1 MFWTNVLNGYFWTM
15 KTRDRILDATRQL
28 FNRQGV
34 TGVSM
39 RDIAAELDMSVGN
52 LWYHF
57 KTKDLIVAEL
67 YQQLIGEMYTQMQQL
82 PPNRDSI
89 VALLESHRLMFAV
102 QYRFKFFYLNLYD
115 VLDQHPTVKDLYLK
129 FSQQNREVAK
139 GYLREFEQSAV
150 FARSL
155 TERERNQLITSGQ
168 MLNNTWAI
176 DAELFYAGDAQ
187 RKLLHYMQICCQL
200 FYPYLTEDAR
210 KEYDAYFDAL
220 ESDAGMAAN

>member
-1 MFWTNVLNGYFWTM
+1 M
-15 KTRDRILDATRQL
+15 KTRDRILDAARQL
-28 FNRQGV
+28 FNREGV

-39 RDIAAELDMSVGN
+39 RDIAGQLEMSVGN

-67 YQQLIGEMYTQMQQL
+67 YQQLMGEMFAQVQQI
-82 PPNRDSI
+82 PPERDSI
-89 VALLESHRLMFAV
+89 VSLLDSHRLMFAV

-115 VLDQHPTVKDLYLK
+115 VLDQHPAVKELYVQ

-139 GYLREFEQSAV
+139 GFLQEYEQSEV

-155 TERERNQLITSGQ
+155 SERERHQLITSGQ

-176 DAELFYAGDAQ
+176 DAELFYAGDPKG
-187 RKLLHYMQICCQL
+187 KLLHYMQICCQL
-200 FYPYLTEDAR
+200 FYPYLAGKAQ
-210 KEYDAYFDAL
+210 KEYDAYFEAL
-220 ESDAGMAAN
+220 ENDES